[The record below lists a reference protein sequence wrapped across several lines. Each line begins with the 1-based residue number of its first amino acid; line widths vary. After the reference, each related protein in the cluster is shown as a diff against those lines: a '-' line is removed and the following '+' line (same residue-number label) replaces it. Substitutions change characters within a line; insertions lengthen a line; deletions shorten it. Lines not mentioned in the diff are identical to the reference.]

1 MERNN
6 PRPDDGRTS
15 DGSPYAALADRIKSK
30 QAQVC
35 VVGLGYVGL
44 PLAVEFGR
52 LGFRVA
58 GVDVDQ
64 ERVARLQRGENYI
77 SDVDDQ
83 TLAELVASDR
93 LVARRDYRVVAESDV
108 VFICVPTPFTP
119 TRAPDISH
127 MVAAARGIVEHLRRG
142 QLILLQSTT
151 HPGTTEED
159 IMPILE
165 SRGMRAGVDFYLAFT
180 PERINPGDPRNTVA
194 TTPKVVGGLTP
205 ACGELA
211 RLLFSHITEKVMVVS
226 SPRTAEMSKLLE
238 NTFRSVNIALVNEL
252 ARLCER
258 MGIDVWEVIEAAST
272 KPFGFMPF
280 YPGPGV
286 GGHCIPVDPYY
297 LSWKAREYDFYTRF
311 IELAAEVNQSMPYH
325 VVYLAG
331 QALGRLSKPLRG
343 SSVLVLGV
351 TFKKDIDDARNSPAE
366 RIIEMLLEEG
376 ARVSYND
383 PYVPAY
389 TIGGDVF
396 HPERLTL
403 RSVPLEAALETNDC
417 VIIAAGHSC
426 YDYDLIVEKARVVV
440 DTCNATRQVARGSEK
455 VVRLGAV
462 VRGQT
467 SD

>member
-1 MERNN
+1 MHPNDRQTV
-6 PRPDDGRTS
+6 DDS
-15 DGSPYAALADRIKSK
+15 LYAAAADRIGSK
-30 QAQVC
+30 QAQIC

-52 LGFRVA
+52 RGFRVA
-58 GVDVDQ
+58 GVDVNQ
-64 ERVARLQRGENYI
+64 ERVARLRRGENYI
-77 SDVDDQ
+77 ADVDDQ

-93 LVARRDYRVVAESDV
+93 LVARSDYRAVAESDV

-127 MVAAARGIVEHLRRG
+127 MVAAARGIAEHLRRG

-165 SRGMRAGVDFYLAFT
+165 SGGMKAGVDFFLAFT
-180 PERINPGDPRNTVA
+180 PERINPGDACNTVA

-205 ACGELA
+205 ACSELA
-211 RLLFSHITEKVMVVS
+211 RLLFSHITDKVMVVS

-280 YPGPGV
+280 YPGPGA

-325 VVYLAG
+325 VVALAG
-331 QALGRLSKPLRG
+331 QALGRLGKPLRG

-351 TFKKDIDDARNSPAE
+351 TFKKDIDDARNSPSE

-376 ARVSYND
+376 ARVNYND
-383 PYVPAY
+383 PYVPMF
-389 TIGGDVF
+389 TVGGDVF

-403 RSVPLEAALETNDC
+403 TSVPLEAALDRHDC
-417 VIIAAGHSC
+417 VIIAVGHSC
-426 YDYDLIVEKARVVV
+426 YDYRLIVERARVVV
-440 DTCNATRQVARGSEK
+440 DTCNATRQVSWGSEK
-455 VVRLGAV
+455 VVRLGVGGQGPGA
-462 VRGQT
+462 RG
-467 SD
+467 